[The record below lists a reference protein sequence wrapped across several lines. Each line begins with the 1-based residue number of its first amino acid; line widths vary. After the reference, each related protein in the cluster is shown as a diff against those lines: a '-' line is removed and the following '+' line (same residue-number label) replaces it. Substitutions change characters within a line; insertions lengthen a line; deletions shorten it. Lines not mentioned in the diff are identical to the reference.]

1 MKLFV
6 KQIIA
11 FVVLFLAFTSCLTTR
26 QTNLLQEPNGKIP
39 SYPQKEEIGEYRI
52 KSGDELNVRIQVSAE
67 DAKTRSLFGLFN
79 YSSVSY
85 NNNEGNKLRTFSV
98 SPQGYIYFPYID
110 SLYVAGKTVYEVQN
124 ELSTK
129 ITTELLYSE
138 ACLVQVRL
146 DNRYFSIIGESRSG
160 RYPIAKEQLTIHQAL
175 SQAGDIKLYGNRA
188 KAKVIRKTQTGV
200 RVHTFDLRSSDIVN
214 SEFYYI
220 QPNDIIYIQP
230 LARQF
235 WGISSF
241 AAIFSFISSLAA
253 FGFLTYSL
261 MPKK

>member
-11 FVVLFLAFTSCLTTR
+11 FIALLLAFTSCLTTR
-26 QTNLLQEPNGKIP
+26 QTNLLQKPDGTIP
-39 SYPQKEEIGEYRI
+39 SYPQKGEIGEYRI
-52 KSGDELNVRIQVSAE
+52 KSGDELNVRIQMSA
-67 DAKTRSLFGLFN
+67 DDSKTRSLFSLFN
-79 YSSVSY
+79 NNTSYSSG
-85 NNNEGNKLRTFSV
+85 EGNKLRTFSV

-129 ITTELLYSE
+129 ITTELLNSE

-146 DNRYFSIIGESRSG
+146 DNRFFSIIGESKSG
-160 RYPIAKEQLTIHQAL
+160 RYPIAKEQLTIYQAL

-188 KAKVIRKTQTGV
+188 QVKVIRKTQTGV
-200 RVHTFDLRSSDIVN
+200 LVHTFDLRSSDIVN

-241 AAIFSFISSLAA
+241 AAIFSFISSIAA
-253 FGFLTYSL
+253 LGFLTYSVI
-261 MPKK
+261 PTK